1 MSSDSAKLAA
11 MNPDAKLGMLE
22 RIAYGMGDFG
32 GNLIYTAISSFLL
45 VYYVSVVG
53 IPSAAAGSILAI
65 SRIFDGISD
74 LIMGRIVDKSNSK
87 RGKALP
93 WLIRM
98 SIPMGICS
106 VLMFTIPANFGPT
119 AKIIYAFITYN
130 LVSTVFY
137 TGYNVPYATLQGLM
151 TLDSYE
157 RGLLGNFRMMLATA
171 GTLLVNNVFT
181 RIAQAVNGGGEE
193 VLYAYQKGWT
203 VAAII
208 MAVGFVAVSFIPF
221 TLCKERVRQDT
232 GEGED
237 QKGPSVMESLKS
249 LVKNKYWVYEVIFLF
264 VLYFMMSTMFG
275 SQFYYVQYVVGN
287 VGAFGTVSSIVQIF
301 QIGLMLLVAPM
312 MMKKLGKRMTALIG
326 MGAALVGYVLTAV
339 AGTNI
344 PFLMVA
350 NAIKGAGFGLG
361 AATMWGLLQD
371 AITYGQWLTNVQ
383 AVGMG
388 NAASSFTM
396 KIGSGIGTAALG
408 WILAAGNFDAAP
420 ESAAAASAL
429 AWSYIWVP
437 IIACAIGC
445 VCLFFFDLDKKYD
458 KIVKD
463 LDEGKW
469 KGTSEHKDL

>member
-1 MSSDSAKLAA
+1 MSSESAKLAS
-11 MNPDAKLGMLE
+11 MNPDAKLGMIE
-22 RIAYGMGDFG
+22 RLAYGMGDFA

-65 SRIFDGISD
+65 SRVFDGISD
-74 LIMGRIVDKSNSK
+74 LIMGRIVDKSNGK

-106 VLMFTIPANFGPT
+106 VLMFTIPPSFGAT
-119 AKIIYAFITYN
+119 AKLIYAFITYN

-181 RIAQAVNGGGEE
+181 RIAQAVNGGSEE

-203 VAAII
+203 VAAIV
-208 MAVGFVAVSFIPF
+208 MAVGFIAASFIPY
-221 TLCKERVRQDT
+221 TLCKERVKQNT
-232 GEGED
+232 GNDAED
-237 QKGPSVMESLKS
+237 KGPTVWESLKS
-249 LVKNKYWVYEVIFLF
+249 LLKNKYWVLVVVFLF

-287 VGAFGTVSSIVQIF
+287 AGAFGTVSSIVQIF
-301 QIGLMLLVAPM
+301 QIGLMLLVAPF

-326 MGAALVGYVLTAV
+326 MGASLVGYVLTAI

-344 PFLMVA
+344 PFLLVA
-350 NAIKGAGFGLG
+350 NAVKGAGFGLG

-383 AVGMG
+383 AIGMG

-437 IIACAIGC
+437 VIACAIGC
-445 VCLFFFDLDKKYD
+445 VCLFLFDLDKKYD
-458 KIVKD
+458 KVVKD
-463 LDEGKW
+463 LEAGRW
-469 KGTSEHKDL
+469 AGSQG

>member
-1 MSSDSAKLAA
+1 MSSDSTKLAA

-65 SRIFDGISD
+65 SKIFDGVSD

-130 LVSTVFY
+130 LVSTIFY

-203 VAAII
+203 VAAIV
-208 MAVGFVAVSFIPF
+208 MAVGFIAVSFIPF
-221 TLCKERVRQDT
+221 TLCKERVKQDNG
-232 GEGED
+232 GEGE
-237 QKGPSVMESLKS
+237 KGPSVMESLKS
-249 LVKNKYWVYEVIFLF
+249 LLKNKYWVLEVIFLF

-275 SQFYYVQYVVGN
+275 SQFYYMQYVVGN

-301 QIGLMLLVAPM
+301 QIALMLLAAPFL
-312 MMKKLGKRMTALIG
+312 MKKFGKRVTALAG
-326 MGAALVGYVLTAV
+326 MGASLLGYVLTV
-339 AGTNI
+339 LAGTNI
-344 PFLMVA
+344 PFLIVA
-350 NAIKGAGFGLG
+350 NAVKGAGFGLG

-371 AITYGQWLTNVQ
+371 AITYGQWMTNVQ

-420 ESAAAASAL
+420 ESASSIAALGWA
-429 AWSYIWVP
+429 YIWVP
-437 IIACAIGC
+437 IIACAISV
-445 VCLFFFDLDKKYD
+445 VCLIFFDLDKKYD
-458 KIVKD
+458 TIVKD
-463 LDEGKW
+463 LEEGKW

>member
-1 MSSDSAKLAA
+1 MSSRTLNLA
-11 MNPDAKLGMLE
+11 PDAKLSMVE
-22 RIAYGMGDFG
+22 RIAYGFGDFG

-53 IPSAAAGSILAI
+53 ISAAAAGSILAV
-65 SRIFDGISD
+65 SRIFDGVSD

-106 VLMFTIPANFGPT
+106 VLMFTIPGGMSMT
-119 AKIIYAFITYN
+119 AKIVYAFITYN

-181 RIAQAVNGGGEE
+181 LIAQTVNGGGEE
-193 VLYAYQKGWT
+193 MLYAAQKGWT
-203 VAAII
+203 VAAVV
-208 MAVGFVAVSFIPF
+208 MAIGFIAVSFIPF
-221 TLCKERVRQDT
+221 TLCKERVKQE
-232 GEGED
+232 GGED
-237 QKGPSVMESLKS
+237 GASGPSVGESLKS
-249 LVKNKYWVYEVIFLF
+249 LISNKYWVLEVIFLF

-275 SQFYYVQYVVGN
+275 SQFYYVQYVVGDA
-287 VGAFGTVSSIVQIF
+287 GAFGSISSIVQIF
-301 QIGLMLLVAPM
+301 QIGLMLLVAPF
-312 MMKKLGKRMTALIG
+312 MMKKIGKRWTALIG
-326 MGAALVGYVLTAV
+326 MAVAVVAYLLTAV
-339 AGTNI
+339 AGANI
-344 PFLMVA
+344 PMLLVA
-350 NAIKGAGFGLG
+350 NALKGAGFGLG

-371 AITYGQWLTNVQ
+371 SITYGQWKTNVQ
-383 AVGMG
+383 AIGMG

-408 WILAAGNFDAAP
+408 WILGAGGFDADPTSA
-420 ESAAAASAL
+420 SAAASL

-437 IIACAIGC
+437 IITSAIGII
-445 VCLFFFDLDKKYD
+445 CLFLFDLDKKYD
-458 KIVKD
+458 IIVKD

-469 KGTSEHKDL
+469 KGTSDHPEL

>member
-1 MSSDSAKLAA
+1 MSKRELNLA
-11 MNPDAKLGMLE
+11 PDAKLNMLE
-22 RIAYGMGDFG
+22 RIAYGFGDFG

-53 IPSAAAGSILAI
+53 ISAATAGSILAI
-65 SRIFDGISD
+65 SRIFDGVSD
-74 LIMGRIVDKSNSK
+74 LIMGRIVDRSNSK

-106 VLMFTIPANFGPT
+106 VLMFTIPGGMSMT
-119 AKIIYAFITYN
+119 AKVVYAFITYN

-181 RIAQAVNGGGEE
+181 LIAQTVNGGGEE
-193 VLYAYQKGWT
+193 MLYAAQKGWT
-203 VAAII
+203 VAAVV
-208 MAVGFVAVSFIPF
+208 MAIGFVLVSFIPF
-221 TLCKERVRQDT
+221 TLCKERVKQDN
-232 GEGED
+232 GGED
-237 QKGPSVMESLKS
+237 GDQGPSLGESLKS
-249 LVKNKYWVYEVIFLF
+249 LISNKYWVLVVIFLF

-275 SQFYYVQYVVGN
+275 SQFYYVQYRVGN
-287 VGAFGTVSSIVQIF
+287 AGAFGSISSIVQIF
-301 QIGLMLLVAPM
+301 QIGLMLLVAPIL
-312 MMKKLGKRMTALIG
+312 MKKIGKRNTGLIG
-326 MGAALVGYVLTAV
+326 MIVAGIAYVLTAA

-344 PFLMVA
+344 PFLLVA
-350 NAIKGAGFGLG
+350 NALKGAGFGLG

-371 AITYGQWLTNVQ
+371 AITYGQWKTNVQ
-383 AVGMG
+383 AIGMG

-408 WILAAGNFDAAP
+408 WILAAGAFDVDP
-420 ESAAAASAL
+420 TTAAAASAL
-429 AWSYIWVP
+429 SWSYIWVP
-437 IIACAIGC
+437 LITTVLGC
-445 VCLFFFDLDKKYD
+445 ICLILFDLDKKYD
-458 KIVKD
+458 IIVKD

-469 KGTSEHKDL
+469 KGTSDHPEL

>member
-1 MSSDSAKLAA
+1 MSSDSTKLAA

-65 SRIFDGISD
+65 SKIFDGVSD

-130 LVSTVFY
+130 LVSTIFY

-203 VAAII
+203 VAAIV
-208 MAVGFVAVSFIPF
+208 MAVGFIAVSFIPF
-221 TLCKERVRQDT
+221 TLCKERVKQDNG
-232 GEGED
+232 GEGD
-237 QKGPSVMESLKS
+237 KGPSVMESLKS
-249 LVKNKYWVYEVIFLF
+249 LIKNKYWVLEVIFLF

-275 SQFYYVQYVVGN
+275 SQFYYMQYVVGN

-301 QIGLMLLVAPM
+301 QIALMLLAAPFL
-312 MMKKLGKRMTALIG
+312 MKKFGKRVTALAG
-326 MGAALVGYVLTAV
+326 MGASLLGYVLTAL

-344 PFLMVA
+344 PFLIVA

-371 AITYGQWLTNVQ
+371 AITYGQWMTNVQ

-420 ESAAAASAL
+420 ESASSIAALGWA
-429 AWSYIWVP
+429 YIWVP
-437 IIACAIGC
+437 IIACAIGV
-445 VCLFFFDLDKKYD
+445 VCLIFFDLDKKYD
-458 KIVKD
+458 TIVKD
-463 LDEGKW
+463 LEEGKW

>member
-1 MSSDSAKLAA
+1 MSKRELNLA
-11 MNPDAKLGMLE
+11 PDAKLNMLE
-22 RIAYGMGDFG
+22 RIAYGFGDFG

-53 IPSAAAGSILAI
+53 ISAATAGSILAI
-65 SRIFDGISD
+65 SRIFDGVSD
-74 LIMGRIVDKSNSK
+74 LIMGRIVDRSNSK

-106 VLMFTIPANFGPT
+106 VLMFTIPGGMSMT
-119 AKIIYAFITYN
+119 AKVVYAFITYN

-181 RIAQAVNGGGEE
+181 LIAQTVNGGGEE
-193 VLYAYQKGWT
+193 MLYAAQKGWT
-203 VAAII
+203 VAAVV
-208 MAVGFVAVSFIPF
+208 MAIGFVLVSFIPF
-221 TLCKERVRQDT
+221 TLCKERVKQDN
-232 GEGED
+232 GGED
-237 QKGPSVMESLKS
+237 GNQGPSLGESLKS
-249 LVKNKYWVYEVIFLF
+249 LISNKYWVLVVIFLF

-275 SQFYYVQYVVGN
+275 SQFYYVQYRVGN
-287 VGAFGTVSSIVQIF
+287 AGAFGSISSIVQIF
-301 QIGLMLLVAPM
+301 QIGLMLLVAPIL
-312 MMKKLGKRMTALIG
+312 MKKIGKRNTGLIG
-326 MGAALVGYVLTAV
+326 MIVAGIAYVLTAA

-344 PFLMVA
+344 PFLLVA
-350 NAIKGAGFGLG
+350 NALKGAGFGLG

-371 AITYGQWLTNVQ
+371 AITYGQWKTNVQ
-383 AVGMG
+383 AIGMG

-408 WILAAGNFDAAP
+408 WILAAGAFDVDP
-420 ESAAAASAL
+420 TTAAAASAL
-429 AWSYIWVP
+429 SWSYIWVP
-437 IIACAIGC
+437 LITTVLGC
-445 VCLFFFDLDKKYD
+445 ICLILFDLDKKYD
-458 KIVKD
+458 IIVKD

-469 KGTSEHKDL
+469 KGTSDHPEL

>member
-65 SRIFDGISD
+65 SKIFDGVSD

-130 LVSTVFY
+130 LVSTIFY

-203 VAAII
+203 VAAIV
-208 MAVGFVAVSFIPF
+208 MAVGFIAVSFIPF
-221 TLCKERVRQDT
+221 TLCKERVKQDNG
-232 GEGED
+232 GEGE
-237 QKGPSVMESLKS
+237 KGPSVMESLKS
-249 LVKNKYWVYEVIFLF
+249 LLKNKYWVLEVIFLF

-275 SQFYYVQYVVGN
+275 SQFYYMQYVVGN

-301 QIGLMLLVAPM
+301 QIALMLLAAPFL
-312 MMKKLGKRMTALIG
+312 MKKFGKRVTALAG
-326 MGAALVGYVLTAV
+326 MGASLLGYVLTAL

-344 PFLMVA
+344 PFLIVA
-350 NAIKGAGFGLG
+350 NAVKGAGFGLG

-371 AITYGQWLTNVQ
+371 AITYGQWMTNVQ

-420 ESAAAASAL
+420 ESASSIAALGWA
-429 AWSYIWVP
+429 YIWVP
-437 IIACAIGC
+437 IIACAIGV
-445 VCLFFFDLDKKYD
+445 VCLIFFDLDKKYD
-458 KIVKD
+458 TIVKD
-463 LDEGKW
+463 LEEGKW

>member
-1 MSSDSAKLAA
+1 MSKDSARSAA
-11 MNPDAKLGMLE
+11 MNPDAKLGMIE

-53 IPSAAAGSILAI
+53 IPSIAAGNILAI
-65 SRIFDGISD
+65 SKIFDGVSD

-106 VLMFTIPANFGPT
+106 VLMFSIPANFGAT

-130 LVSTVFY
+130 LVSTIFY

-181 RIAQAVNGGGEE
+181 RIAQAVNGGSEE

-203 VAAII
+203 VAAVI
-208 MAVGFVAVSFIPF
+208 MAIGFIAVSFIPF
-221 TLCKERVRQDT
+221 ILCKERVKQDN
-232 GEGED
+232 GGAD
-237 QKGPSVMESLKS
+237 GGKGPSVMESLKS
-249 LVKNKYWVYEVIFLF
+249 LIKNKYWVLEVVFLF

-287 VGAFGTVSSIVQIF
+287 AGAFGTISSIVQIF
-301 QIGLMLLVAPM
+301 QIALMLLAAPFL
-312 MMKKLGKRMTALIG
+312 MKKFGKRITALAG
-326 MGAALVGYVLTAV
+326 MGASLVGYVLTAA

-344 PFLMVA
+344 PFLIVA
-350 NAIKGAGFGLG
+350 NAVKGAGFGLG

-408 WILAAGNFDAAP
+408 WILGAGNFDNAP
-420 ESAAAASAL
+420 ESASAIAALGWA
-429 AWSYIWVP
+429 YIWVP
-437 IIACAIGC
+437 VIACAIG
-445 VCLFFFDLDKKYD
+445 VLCLIFFDLDKKYD
-458 KIVKD
+458 TIVKD
-463 LDEGKW
+463 LEEGKW

>member
-1 MSSDSAKLAA
+1 M
-11 MNPDAKLGMLE
+11 
-22 RIAYGMGDFG
+22 
-32 GNLIYTAISSFLL
+32 
-45 VYYVSVVG
+45 
-53 IPSAAAGSILAI
+53 
-65 SRIFDGISD
+65 
-74 LIMGRIVDKSNSK
+74 
-87 RGKALP
+87 
-93 WLIRM
+93 
-98 SIPMGICS
+98 
-106 VLMFTIPANFGPT
+106 PASFGPT

-130 LVSTVFY
+130 LVSTIFY

-181 RIAQAVNGGGEE
+181 RIAQAVNGGSEE

-203 VAAII
+203 VAAVI
-208 MAVGFVAVSFIPF
+208 MAVGFIAVSFIPF
-221 TLCKERVRQDT
+221 LLCKERVKQDS
-232 GEGED
+232 GEGEGE
-237 QKGPSVMESLKS
+237 KGPSLMESLKS
-249 LVKNKYWVYEVIFLF
+249 LLKNKYWVLEVIFLF

-301 QIGLMLLVAPM
+301 QIALMLLAAPFL
-312 MMKKLGKRMTALIG
+312 MKKFGKRATALAG
-326 MGAALVGYVLTAV
+326 MGASLLGYVLTAV

-344 PFLMVA
+344 PFLIVA
-350 NAIKGAGFGLG
+350 NAVKGAGFGLG

-408 WILAAGNFDAAP
+408 WILGAGNFDAAP
-420 ESAAAASAL
+420 ESASAIAALGWA
-429 AWSYIWVP
+429 YIWVP
-437 IIACAIGC
+437 IIACAIGV
-445 VCLFFFDLDKKYD
+445 VCLIFFDLDRKYD
-458 KIVKD
+458 TVVKD
-463 LDEGKW
+463 LEDGKW

>member
-1 MSSDSAKLAA
+1 MSKTLNLA
-11 MNPDAKLGMLE
+11 PDAKLGMME
-22 RIAYGMGDFG
+22 RIAYGFGDFG

-53 IPSAAAGSILAI
+53 ISAAAAGSILAI
-65 SRIFDGISD
+65 SRIFDGVSD

-93 WLIRM
+93 WLVRM

-106 VLMFTIPANFGPT
+106 VLMFTIPGGMGMT
-119 AKIIYAFITYN
+119 AKIVYAFITYN

-181 RIAQAVNGGGEE
+181 LIAQTVNGGGADN
-193 VLYAYQKGWT
+193 LYVAQKGWT
-203 VAAII
+203 VASVV
-208 MAVGFVAVSFIPF
+208 MAVGFIAVSFIPF
-221 TLCKERVRQDT
+221 TLCKERVKQET
-232 GEGED
+232 GGED
-237 QKGPSVMESLKS
+237 GNAGPSIGESLKS
-249 LVKNKYWVYEVIFLF
+249 LISNKYWVLVVIFLF

-275 SQFYYVQYVVGN
+275 SQFYYVQYVVGD
-287 VGAFGTVSSIVQIF
+287 VAAFGTISSIVQIF
-301 QIGLMLLVAPM
+301 QIGLMLLVAPF
-312 MMKKLGKRMTALIG
+312 MMKKIGKRYTALIG
-326 MGAALVGYVLTAV
+326 MIVAALSYVLTAL
-339 AGTNI
+339 AGTSI
-344 PFLMVA
+344 PFLLVA
-350 NAIKGAGFGLG
+350 NALKGAGFGLG

-371 AITYGQWLTNVQ
+371 SITYGQWKTNVQ
-383 AVGMG
+383 AIGMG

-408 WILAAGNFDAAP
+408 WILGAGGFDADP
-420 ESAAAASAL
+420 TTAAAASSL

-437 IIACAIGC
+437 LITTAIGA
-445 VCLFFFDLDKKYD
+445 VCLFLFDLDKKYD
-458 KIVKD
+458 IIVKD

-469 KGTSEHKDL
+469 KGTSDHPEL

>member
-1 MSSDSAKLAA
+1 MSSDSTKLAA

-65 SRIFDGISD
+65 SKIFDGVSD

-130 LVSTVFY
+130 LVSTIFY

-203 VAAII
+203 VAAIV
-208 MAVGFVAVSFIPF
+208 MAVGFIAVSFIPF
-221 TLCKERVRQDT
+221 TLCKERVKQDNG
-232 GEGED
+232 GEGE
-237 QKGPSVMESLKS
+237 KGPSVMESLKS
-249 LVKNKYWVYEVIFLF
+249 LLKNKYWVLEVIFLF

-275 SQFYYVQYVVGN
+275 SQFYYMQYVVGN

-301 QIGLMLLVAPM
+301 QIALMLLAAPFL
-312 MMKKLGKRMTALIG
+312 MKKFGKRVTALAG
-326 MGAALVGYVLTAV
+326 MGASLLGYVLTAL

-344 PFLMVA
+344 PFLIVA
-350 NAIKGAGFGLG
+350 NAVKGAGFGLG

-371 AITYGQWLTNVQ
+371 AITYGQWMTNVQ

-420 ESAAAASAL
+420 ESASSIAALGWA
-429 AWSYIWVP
+429 YIWVP
-437 IIACAIGC
+437 IIACAIGV
-445 VCLFFFDLDKKYD
+445 VCLIFFDLDKKYD
-458 KIVKD
+458 TIVKD
-463 LDEGKW
+463 LEEGKW

>member
-1 MSSDSAKLAA
+1 MSKGELNLA
-11 MNPDAKLGMLE
+11 PDAKLNMLE
-22 RIAYGMGDFG
+22 RIAYGFGDFG

-53 IPSAAAGSILAI
+53 ISAATAGSILAI
-65 SRIFDGISD
+65 SRIFDGVSD
-74 LIMGRIVDKSNSK
+74 LIMGRIVDRSNSK

-106 VLMFTIPANFGPT
+106 VLMFTIPGGMSMT
-119 AKIIYAFITYN
+119 AKVVYAFITYN

-181 RIAQAVNGGGEE
+181 LIAQTVNGGGEE
-193 VLYAYQKGWT
+193 MLYAAQKGWT
-203 VAAII
+203 VAAVV
-208 MAVGFVAVSFIPF
+208 MAIGFVLVSFIPF
-221 TLCKERVRQDT
+221 TLCKERVKQDN
-232 GEGED
+232 GGED
-237 QKGPSVMESLKS
+237 GNQGPSLGESLKS
-249 LVKNKYWVYEVIFLF
+249 LISNKYWVLVVIFLF

-275 SQFYYVQYVVGN
+275 SQFYYVQYRVGN
-287 VGAFGTVSSIVQIF
+287 AGAFGSISSIVQIF
-301 QIGLMLLVAPM
+301 QIGLMLLVAPIL
-312 MMKKLGKRMTALIG
+312 MKKIGKRNTGLIG
-326 MGAALVGYVLTAV
+326 MIVAGIAYVLTAA

-344 PFLMVA
+344 PFLLVA
-350 NAIKGAGFGLG
+350 NALKGAGFGLG

-371 AITYGQWLTNVQ
+371 AITYGQWKTNVQ
-383 AVGMG
+383 AIGMG

-408 WILAAGNFDAAP
+408 WILAAGAFDVDP
-420 ESAAAASAL
+420 TTAAAASAL
-429 AWSYIWVP
+429 SWSYIWVP
-437 IIACAIGC
+437 LITTVLGC
-445 VCLFFFDLDKKYD
+445 ICLILFDLDKKYD
-458 KIVKD
+458 IIVKD

-469 KGTSEHKDL
+469 KGTSDHPEL

>member
-1 MSSDSAKLAA
+1 MSSDSTKLAA

-65 SRIFDGISD
+65 SKIFDGVSD

-130 LVSTVFY
+130 LVSTIFY

-203 VAAII
+203 VAAIV
-208 MAVGFVAVSFIPF
+208 MAVGFIAVSFIPF
-221 TLCKERVRQDT
+221 TLCKERVKQDNG
-232 GEGED
+232 GEGD
-237 QKGPSVMESLKS
+237 KGPSVMESLKS
-249 LVKNKYWVYEVIFLF
+249 LIKNKYWVLEVIFLF

-275 SQFYYVQYVVGN
+275 SQFYYMQYVVGN

-301 QIGLMLLVAPM
+301 QIALMLLAAPFL
-312 MMKKLGKRMTALIG
+312 MKKFGKRMTALAG
-326 MGAALVGYVLTAV
+326 MGASLLGYVLTAL

-344 PFLMVA
+344 PFLIVA

-371 AITYGQWLTNVQ
+371 AITYGQWMTNVQ

-420 ESAAAASAL
+420 ESASSIAALGWA
-429 AWSYIWVP
+429 YIWVP
-437 IIACAIGC
+437 IIACAIGV
-445 VCLFFFDLDKKYD
+445 VCLIFFDLDKKYD
-458 KIVKD
+458 TIVKD
-463 LDEGKW
+463 LEEGKW

>member
-1 MSSDSAKLAA
+1 MSIQTAAKNLDP
-11 MNPDAKLGMLE
+11 NAKLGMLE

-45 VYYVSVVG
+45 VYYISVVG
-53 IPSAAAGSILAI
+53 ISSSAAGSILAI
-65 SRIFDGISD
+65 SRIFDGVSD

-93 WLIRM
+93 WLVRM

-106 VLMFTIPANFGPT
+106 IAMFSIPANFGMT

-151 TLDSYE
+151 TTDSYE

-181 RIAQAVNGGGEE
+181 RIAQAVNGGSEE
-193 VLYAYQKGWT
+193 VLYAYQRGWT
-203 VAAII
+203 VAAVV
-208 MAVGFVAVSFIPF
+208 MAVGFIAVSFIPF
-221 TLCKERVRQDT
+221 TLCKERAVQNT
-232 GEGED
+232 GGED
-237 QKGPSVMESLKS
+237 GQQGPSVVESLKS
-249 LVKNKYWVYEVIFLF
+249 LIRNKYWVYEVIFLF

-287 VGAFGTVSSIVQIF
+287 VDAFGTISSIVQIF
-301 QIGLMLLVAPM
+301 QIALMLLAAPFI
-312 MMKKLGKRMTALIG
+312 MKKLGKRMTALIG
-326 MGAALVGYVLTAV
+326 MSAAIVAYLLTAL
-339 AGTNI
+339 AGTNV

-371 AITYGQWLTNVQ
+371 SITYGQWLTNVQ
-383 AVGMG
+383 AIGMG

-396 KIGSGIGTAALG
+396 KVGSGLGTAALG

-420 ESAAAASAL
+420 ESASAAVAL
-429 AWSYIWVP
+429 AWSYTWVP
-437 IIACAIGC
+437 MIASAIGC
-445 VCLFFFDLDKKYD
+445 VCLILFDLDKKYD
-458 KIVKD
+458 AVVQD
-463 LDEGKW
+463 LQEGKW
-469 KGTSEHKDL
+469 KGTSTRNL

>member
-65 SRIFDGISD
+65 SKIFDGVSD

-106 VLMFTIPANFGPT
+106 VLMFSIPANFGPT

-203 VAAII
+203 VAAIV

-221 TLCKERVRQDT
+221 TLCKERVKQDNG
-232 GEGED
+232 GEAD
-237 QKGPSVMESLKS
+237 KGPSVMESLKS
-249 LVKNKYWVYEVIFLF
+249 LLKNKYWVLEVIFLF

-275 SQFYYVQYVVGN
+275 SLFYYMQYVVGN

-301 QIGLMLLVAPM
+301 QIALMLLAAPFL
-312 MMKKLGKRMTALIG
+312 MKKFGKRVTALAG
-326 MGAALVGYVLTAV
+326 MAASLVGYVLTAL

-344 PFLMVA
+344 PFLIVA

-408 WILAAGNFDAAP
+408 WILGAGNFDAAP
-420 ESAAAASAL
+420 ESASAIAALGWA
-429 AWSYIWVP
+429 YIWVP
-437 IIACAIGC
+437 IIACAIGV
-445 VCLFFFDLDKKYD
+445 VCLIFFDLDRKYD
-458 KIVKD
+458 TIVKD
-463 LDEGKW
+463 LEEGKW

>member
-1 MSSDSAKLAA
+1 MSKRELNLA
-11 MNPDAKLGMLE
+11 PDAKLNMLE
-22 RIAYGMGDFG
+22 RIAYGFGDFG

-53 IPSAAAGSILAI
+53 ISAATAGSILAI
-65 SRIFDGISD
+65 SRIFDGVSD
-74 LIMGRIVDKSNSK
+74 LIMGRIVDRSNSK

-98 SIPMGICS
+98 SIPMGICA
-106 VLMFTIPANFGPT
+106 VLMFTIPGGMSMT
-119 AKIIYAFITYN
+119 AKVVYAFITYN

-181 RIAQAVNGGGEE
+181 LIAQTVNGGGEE
-193 VLYAYQKGWT
+193 MLYAAQKGWT
-203 VAAII
+203 VAAVV
-208 MAVGFVAVSFIPF
+208 MAIGFVLVSFIPF
-221 TLCKERVRQDT
+221 TLCKERVKQDN
-232 GEGED
+232 GGED
-237 QKGPSVMESLKS
+237 GNQGPSLGESLKS
-249 LVKNKYWVYEVIFLF
+249 LISNKYWVLVVIFLF

-275 SQFYYVQYVVGN
+275 SQFYYVQYRVGN
-287 VGAFGTVSSIVQIF
+287 AGAFGSISSIVQIF
-301 QIGLMLLVAPM
+301 QIGLMLLVAPIL
-312 MMKKLGKRMTALIG
+312 MKKIGKRNTGLIG
-326 MGAALVGYVLTAV
+326 MIVAGIAYVLTAA

-344 PFLMVA
+344 PFLLVA
-350 NAIKGAGFGLG
+350 NALKGAGFGLG

-371 AITYGQWLTNVQ
+371 AITYGQWKTNVQ
-383 AVGMG
+383 AIGMG

-408 WILAAGNFDAAP
+408 WILAAGAFDVDP
-420 ESAAAASAL
+420 TTAAAASAL
-429 AWSYIWVP
+429 SWSYIWVP
-437 IIACAIGC
+437 LITTVLGC
-445 VCLFFFDLDKKYD
+445 ICLILFDLDKKYD
-458 KIVKD
+458 IIVKD

-469 KGTSEHKDL
+469 KGTSDHPEL

>member
-1 MSSDSAKLAA
+1 MSSDSTKLAA

-65 SRIFDGISD
+65 SKIFDGVSD

-106 VLMFTIPANFGPT
+106 VLMFSIPANFGPT

-130 LVSTVFY
+130 LVSTIFY

-203 VAAII
+203 VAAIV
-208 MAVGFVAVSFIPF
+208 MAVGFIAVSFIPF
-221 TLCKERVRQDT
+221 TLCKERVKQDNG
-232 GEGED
+232 GEGE
-237 QKGPSVMESLKS
+237 KGPSVMESLKS
-249 LVKNKYWVYEVIFLF
+249 LLKNKYWVLEVIFLF

-275 SQFYYVQYVVGN
+275 SQFYYMQYVVGN

-301 QIGLMLLVAPM
+301 QIALMLLAAPFL
-312 MMKKLGKRMTALIG
+312 MKKFGKRVTALAG
-326 MGAALVGYVLTAV
+326 MGASLLGYVLTAL

-344 PFLMVA
+344 PFLIVA

-371 AITYGQWLTNVQ
+371 AITYGQWMTNVQ

-420 ESAAAASAL
+420 ESASSIAALGWA
-429 AWSYIWVP
+429 YIWVP
-437 IIACAIGC
+437 IIACAIGV
-445 VCLFFFDLDKKYD
+445 VCLIFFDLDKKYD
-458 KIVKD
+458 TIVKD
-463 LDEGKW
+463 LEEGKW

>member
-1 MSSDSAKLAA
+1 MSSDSTKLAA

-65 SRIFDGISD
+65 SKIFDGVSD

-130 LVSTVFY
+130 LVSTIFY

-203 VAAII
+203 VAAIV
-208 MAVGFVAVSFIPF
+208 MAVGFIAVSFIPF
-221 TLCKERVRQDT
+221 TLCKERVKQDNG
-232 GEGED
+232 GEGD
-237 QKGPSVMESLKS
+237 KGPSVMESLKS
-249 LVKNKYWVYEVIFLF
+249 LLKNKYWVLEVIFLF

-275 SQFYYVQYVVGN
+275 SQFYYMQYVVGN

-301 QIGLMLLVAPM
+301 QIALMLLAAPFL
-312 MMKKLGKRMTALIG
+312 MKKFGKRVTALAG
-326 MGAALVGYVLTAV
+326 MGASLLGYVLTAL

-344 PFLMVA
+344 PFLIVA

-371 AITYGQWLTNVQ
+371 AITYGQWMTNVQ

-408 WILAAGNFDAAP
+408 
-420 ESAAAASAL
+420 
-429 AWSYIWVP
+429 
-437 IIACAIGC
+437 
-445 VCLFFFDLDKKYD
+445 
-458 KIVKD
+458 
-463 LDEGKW
+463 
-469 KGTSEHKDL
+469 

>member
-1 MSSDSAKLAA
+1 MSKGSVKTIN
-11 MNPDAKLGMLE
+11 MNPDAKLNMIE

-45 VYYVSVVG
+45 VYYISVVG
-53 IPSAAAGSILAI
+53 ISSVTAGSILAI
-65 SRIFDGISD
+65 SRIFDGVSD
-74 LIMGRIVDKSNSK
+74 LIMGRIVDKSNGK

-93 WLIRM
+93 WLVRM

-106 VLMFTIPANFGPT
+106 VAMFTIPANFGPT
-119 AKIIYAFITYN
+119 AKVIYAFITYN

-203 VAAII
+203 VAAVI

-221 TLCKERVRQDT
+221 TLCKERVKQDNGGAD
-232 GEGED
+232 GEG
-237 QKGPSVMESLKS
+237 GPSVMESLKS
-249 LVKNKYWVYEVIFLF
+249 LIKNKYWVLEVIFLF

-275 SQFYYVQYVVGN
+275 SQFYYMQYKVGN
-287 VGAFGTVSSIVQIF
+287 AGAFGTVSSIVQIF
-301 QIGLMLLVAPM
+301 QIALMLLCAPF
-312 MMKKLGKRMTALIG
+312 MMKKLGKRMTALLGMDASLIG
-326 MGAALVGYVLTAV
+326 YFLTAA
-339 AGTNI
+339 AGSSI
-344 PFLMVA
+344 PFLLVA
-350 NAIKGAGFGLG
+350 NAVKGAGFGLG

-371 AITYGQWLTNVQ
+371 AITYGQWMTNVQ

-420 ESAAAASAL
+420 EGAAAAAAL
-429 AWSYIWVP
+429 SWAYIWVP
-437 IIACAIGC
+437 VIACAIG
-445 VCLFFFDLDKKYD
+445 VLCLVFFDLDHKYET
-458 KIVKD
+458 IVKD

>member
-1 MSSDSAKLAA
+1 MSNDSAKLAA

-65 SRIFDGISD
+65 SKIFDGVSD

-130 LVSTVFY
+130 LVSTIFY

-203 VAAII
+203 VAAIV
-208 MAVGFVAVSFIPF
+208 MAVGFIAVSFIPF
-221 TLCKERVRQDT
+221 TLCKERVKQDNG
-232 GEGED
+232 GEGE
-237 QKGPSVMESLKS
+237 KGPSVMESLKS
-249 LVKNKYWVYEVIFLF
+249 LLKNKYWVLEVIFLF

-275 SQFYYVQYVVGN
+275 SQFYYMQYVVGN

-301 QIGLMLLVAPM
+301 QIALMLLAAPFL
-312 MMKKLGKRMTALIG
+312 MKKFGKRVTALAG
-326 MGAALVGYVLTAV
+326 MGASLLGYVLTAL

-344 PFLMVA
+344 PFLIVA
-350 NAIKGAGFGLG
+350 NAVKGAGFGLG

-371 AITYGQWLTNVQ
+371 AITYGQWMTNVQ

-420 ESAAAASAL
+420 ESASSIAALGWA
-429 AWSYIWVP
+429 YIWVP
-437 IIACAIGC
+437 IIACAIGV
-445 VCLFFFDLDKKYD
+445 VCLIFFDLDKKYD
-458 KIVKD
+458 TIVKD
-463 LDEGKW
+463 LEEGKW

>member
-1 MSSDSAKLAA
+1 MSKQTNLEPNAKLS
-11 MNPDAKLGMLE
+11 MFE
-22 RIAYGMGDFG
+22 RIAYGLGDFA

-53 IPSAAAGSILAI
+53 ISSAAAGSILAI
-65 SRIFDGISD
+65 SRIFDGVSD

-93 WLIRM
+93 WLVRM

-106 VLMFTIPANFGPT
+106 VLMFTIPANFGMT

-151 TLDSYE
+151 TTDSYE

-181 RIAQAVNGGGEE
+181 RIAQAVNGGSEE

-203 VAAII
+203 VAAIV
-208 MAVGFVAVSFIPF
+208 MAVGFVAVTFIPF
-221 TLCKERVRQDT
+221 FVCKERVKQNA
-232 GEGED
+232 GED
-237 QKGPSVMESLKS
+237 GGKGPSVMESLKS
-249 LVKNKYWVYEVIFLF
+249 LIKNKYWVYEVIFLF

-287 VGAFGTVSSIVQIF
+287 VGAFGTISSVVQIF
-301 QIGLMLLVAPM
+301 QIALMLLAAPIV
-312 MMKKLGKRMTALIG
+312 MKKFGKRATALMG
-326 MGAALVGYVLTAV
+326 MGASCLAYVLTAL
-339 AGTNI
+339 AGKSV

-350 NAIKGAGFGLG
+350 NAVKGAGFGLG

-371 AITYGQWLTNVQ
+371 SITYGEWLTNVQ
-383 AVGMG
+383 AIGMG

-396 KIGSGIGTAALG
+396 KVGSGLGTAALG

-420 ESAAAASAL
+420 ESASAAAAL
-429 AWSYIWVP
+429 GWAYTWVP
-437 IIACAIGC
+437 LIACLIGC
-445 VCLFFFDLDKKYD
+445 VCLILFDLDKKYP
-458 KIVKD
+458 IIIKD
-463 LDEGKW
+463 LEQGKW

>member
-1 MSSDSAKLAA
+1 MSSDSTKLAA
-11 MNPDAKLGMLE
+11 MNPDAKLGMIE
-22 RIAYGMGDFG
+22 RLAYGMGDFG

-65 SRIFDGISD
+65 SKIFDGVSD
-74 LIMGRIVDKSNSK
+74 LIMGRIVDRSNSK

-130 LVSTVFY
+130 LVSTIFY

-203 VAAII
+203 VAAVV
-208 MAVGFVAVSFIPF
+208 MAVGFIAVSFIPF
-221 TLCKERVRQDT
+221 TLCKERVKQDNG
-232 GEGED
+232 GEGD
-237 QKGPSVMESLKS
+237 KGPSVMESLKS
-249 LVKNKYWVYEVIFLF
+249 LIKNKYWVLEVVFLF

-275 SQFYYVQYVVGN
+275 SQFYYMQYVVGN

-301 QIGLMLLVAPM
+301 QIALMLLAAPFL
-312 MMKKLGKRMTALIG
+312 MKKFGKRVTALAG
-326 MGAALVGYVLTAV
+326 MGASLLGYVLTAL

-344 PFLMVA
+344 PFLIAA

-371 AITYGQWLTNVQ
+371 AITYGQWMTNVQ

-420 ESAAAASAL
+420 ESASSIAALGWA
-429 AWSYIWVP
+429 YIWVP
-437 IIACAIGC
+437 IIACAIGV
-445 VCLFFFDLDKKYD
+445 VCLIFFDLDKKYD
-458 KIVKD
+458 TIVKD
-463 LDEGKW
+463 LEEGKW

>member
-1 MSSDSAKLAA
+1 MSSKTLNLA
-11 MNPDAKLGMLE
+11 PDAKLSMVE
-22 RIAYGMGDFG
+22 RIAYGFGDFG

-53 IPSAAAGSILAI
+53 IPAATAGSILAL
-65 SRIFDGISD
+65 SRIFDGVSD
-74 LIMGRIVDKSNSK
+74 LIMGRIVDKSNGK

-93 WLIRM
+93 WLVRM

-106 VLMFTIPANFGPT
+106 VLMFTIPGGMGMT
-119 AKIIYAFITYN
+119 AKVVYAFITYN

-181 RIAQAVNGGGEE
+181 KIAQTVNGGGEDM
-193 VLYAYQKGWT
+193 LYAAQKGWT
-203 VAAII
+203 VAAIV

-221 TLCKERVRQDT
+221 TLCKERVKQET
-232 GEGED
+232 GGD
-237 QKGPSVMESLKS
+237 DGSSGPSIGESLKS
-249 LVKNKYWVYEVIFLF
+249 LIMNKYWVLVVIFLF

-275 SQFYYVQYVVGN
+275 SQFYYVQYAVGDAA
-287 VGAFGTVSSIVQIF
+287 AFGTVSSIVQIF
-301 QIGLMLLVAPM
+301 QIGLMLLVAPF
-312 MMKKLGKRMTALIG
+312 MMKKCGKRWTALIG
-326 MGAALVGYVLTAV
+326 MALSLAGYILTAI
-339 AGTNI
+339 AGTSI
-344 PFLMVA
+344 PFLLVA
-350 NAIKGAGFGLG
+350 NAVKGAGFGLG

-371 AITYGQWLTNVQ
+371 SITYGQWKTNVQ
-383 AVGMG
+383 AIGMG

-408 WILAAGNFDAAP
+408 WILAAGSFDADP
-420 ESAAAASAL
+420 TSASAITSL

-437 IIACAIGC
+437 VIACAIGC
-445 VCLFFFDLDKKYD
+445 VCLLLFDLDKKYD
-458 KIVKD
+458 IIVKD

-469 KGTSEHKDL
+469 KGTSDHPEL

>member
-65 SRIFDGISD
+65 SKIFDGVSD

-203 VAAII
+203 VAAIV

-221 TLCKERVRQDT
+221 TLCKERVKQDNG
-232 GEGED
+232 GEAD
-237 QKGPSVMESLKS
+237 KGPSVMESLKS
-249 LVKNKYWVYEVIFLF
+249 LLKNKYWVLEVIFLF

-275 SQFYYVQYVVGN
+275 SLFYYMQYVVGN

-301 QIGLMLLVAPM
+301 QIALMLLAAPFL
-312 MMKKLGKRMTALIG
+312 MKKFGKRVTALAG
-326 MGAALVGYVLTAV
+326 MAASLVGYVLTAL

-344 PFLMVA
+344 PFLIVA

-408 WILAAGNFDAAP
+408 WILGAGNFDAAP
-420 ESAAAASAL
+420 ESASAIAALGWA
-429 AWSYIWVP
+429 YIWVP
-437 IIACAIGC
+437 IIACAIGV
-445 VCLFFFDLDKKYD
+445 VCLIFFDLDRKYD
-458 KIVKD
+458 TIVKD
-463 LDEGKW
+463 LEEGKW

>member
-1 MSSDSAKLAA
+1 MSSESAKLAS

-74 LIMGRIVDKSNSK
+74 LIMGRIVDKSNGK

-106 VLMFTIPANFGPT
+106 VLMFTIPASFGPT

-181 RIAQAVNGGGEE
+181 RIAQAVNGGSEE

-203 VAAII
+203 VAAVI
-208 MAVGFVAVSFIPF
+208 MAIGFVAVSFIPF
-221 TLCKERVRQDT
+221 TLCKERVKQDA
-232 GEGED
+232 GEAEGEA
-237 QKGPSVMESLKS
+237 GPTVMESLKS

-326 MGAALVGYVLTAV
+326 MGAALVGYFLTAL

-344 PFLMVA
+344 PFLLVA

-383 AVGMG
+383 AIGMG

-396 KIGSGIGTAALG
+396 KIGSGLGTAALG

-437 IIACAIGC
+437 IIACALGC
-445 VCLFFFDLDKKYD
+445 VCLFLFDLDKKYD

-469 KGTSEHKDL
+469 KGTSEYKDL